1 MDGGA
6 RNHSSMYS
14 MTGFHAETQMA
25 HINSWH
31 IKLRSKSSIKDKMCV
46 LEDALEFALELEFK
60 TVGHMWWSGCELE
73 KSVFF

>member
-1 MDGGA
+1 MTAAVDGGA
-6 RNHSSMYS
+6 HNHSSMYS

-31 IKLRSKSSIKDKMCV
+31 IKLRSKSSIKDKMYV
-46 LEDALEFALELEFK
+46 LEDALELEFK